1 MFDTQRLPRLF
12 ALLLGLTL
20 AFRFW
25 LAAATPITGD
35 EAYFIFWGRIPDWGF
50 YDHPPMVGWW
60 LTLLLRVADA
70 EWWLRLPSVLQPAV
84 LSLATRAI
92 LRREGEAVSWGA
104 ALLVLLAP
112 ANVWNIAITTD
123 TPLVYFSFFSALAF
137 IRAARDED
145 WRFYWL
151 SGLLLGAAFLSKYF
165 SVLLGLAY
173 AVHALHRPTRA
184 KLAGLGWVVL
194 AALPGPLLNIW
205 WNMDH
210 CWANV
215 MFNLYNRHDKAGW
228 SWRTPLLY
236 AVTLA
241 YLLTPVAL
249 WQLGR
254 LRAALADAAARADRH
269 ALLCVAFVPLAM
281 FAVLSPVKT
290 IGMHWLLS
298 FVPFVLIAAVLV
310 VGAAQLR
317 QALRFFSGFA
327 AAHVVLIVAVALLP
341 VETWKS
347 TRFYDGVVMTVKSQE
362 LLAQLEPYAQDYAF
376 AADGYSP
383 AVTLGHN
390 ARRYFFVFG
399 EGSSHA
405 RHDDILTDFRVL
417 DGKNVL
423 VVRKS
428 APEADAYG
436 AYFRAVEVKTVDVRG
451 ARYWLVLGRG
461 FDYATYRDRVLEKV
475 RQRWYAIPDFL
486 PQRQCYFCERYFP
499 DRPCRR

>member
-1 MFDTQRLPRLF
+1 MLDAHRLPRLF
-12 ALLLGLTL
+12 GALLGLTL
-20 AFRFW
+20 LFRFW

-35 EAYFIFWGRIPDWGF
+35 EAYFIFWGRSPDWGF

-60 LTLLLRVADA
+60 LALLLQISDA

-84 LSLATRAI
+84 LSLMTVI
-92 LRREGEAVSWGA
+92 FLRREGAAVSWGA

-137 IRAARDED
+137 IRAARDD
-145 WRFYWL
+145 DARFYFL

-165 SVLLGLAY
+165 SALLAIAY
-173 AVHALHRPTRA
+173 ATHALHRPTRS
-184 KLAGLGWVVL
+184 KLAGLGWVAM
-194 AALPGPLLNIW
+194 AALPGPLLNVW

-228 SWRTPLLY
+228 SWKTPLLY
-236 AVTLA
+236 TLTIA

-254 LRAALADAAARADRH
+254 QRAELSAAAAQPDRH
-269 ALLCVAFVPLAM
+269 ALLCVAFVPLAL
-281 FAVLSPVKT
+281 FAALSAVKT

-298 FVPFVLIAAVLV
+298 FVPFALMA
-310 VGAAQLR
+310 GAQVASARQLR
-317 QALRFFSGFA
+317 QALRFFAGFA
-327 AAHVVLIVAVALLP
+327 ALHIASIVVVASLP
-341 VETWKS
+341 VETWKG
-347 TRFYDGVVMTVKSQE
+347 TRFYDGIVMTVKSQE
-362 LLAQLEPYAQDYAF
+362 LLAELKRYEQDYVF

-383 AVTLGHN
+383 AVTLAYN

-405 RHDDILTDFRVL
+405 RHDDILTDFRML
-417 DGKNVL
+417 AGKNVL

-428 APEADAYG
+428 APAAGEYAP
-436 AYFRAVEVKTVDVRG
+436 YFREVEETTVDVRG

-461 FDYATYRDRVLEKV
+461 FDYPSYRDRVLDKV
-475 RQRWYAIPDFL
+475 RERWYAIPGFL
-486 PQRQCYFCERYFP
+486 PRGNCYFCERYFP
-499 DRPCRR
+499 GRHCRR